1 MQLVLGSVIFTESGY
16 AENDWMLGVCSMR
29 KKLPYRIQT
38 IKLLKNRLGGF
49 KSGIGILL
57 AHLPDRKTFGC

>member
-38 IKLLKNRLGGF
+38 FIKPERGVLDPELVF
-49 KSGIGILL
+49 
-57 AHLPDRKTFGC
+57 C